1 MRRVPLK
8 QYLLEAVI
16 RVALPLLGVV
26 LLVAGLLGVVSFGV
40 VPTLDA
46 MRSRQWTPVVATLD
60 WARIEPATV
69 ARSRPLPTLAVR
81 YSYRYGGVDFVGRR
95 NDLHFGLD
103 TPSAVQARL
112 RQVEDGRALTA
123 WVNPAAPEQAMLD
136 RSLHWGVLLLS
147 IPAAL
152 VALIGGLLVFGGMV
166 AWNDWRPLWRRQPE
180 AVVVVPADDGDADE
194 LDTLK

>member
-180 AVVVVPADDGDADE
+180 AVVVVPADEGDADE

>member
-8 QYLLEAVI
+8 QYMLEAVI

-26 LLVAGLLGVVSFGV
+26 LLVAGLLGVVSFAV

-46 MRSRQWTPVVATLD
+46 MRSRQWTPVAATLD

-69 ARSRPLPTLAVR
+69 ARSRPLPALAVR

-136 RSLHWGVLLLS
+136 RSLHWGVLLLT

-166 AWNDWRPLWRRQPE
+166 AWNDWRPLWRRQPG
-180 AVVVVPADDGDADE
+180 AVVVPADSGDADE
-194 LDTLK
+194 PDPLK